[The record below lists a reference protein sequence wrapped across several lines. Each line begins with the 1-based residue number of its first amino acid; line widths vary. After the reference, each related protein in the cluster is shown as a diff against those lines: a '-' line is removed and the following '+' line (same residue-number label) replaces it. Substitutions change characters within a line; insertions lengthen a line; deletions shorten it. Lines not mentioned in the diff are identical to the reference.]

1 VGDFNTAGN
10 NLVLEL
16 LLSGIAG
23 VEFLVGGQGLAVY
36 GGDESIGDGMN
47 GLINV
52 RVSV

>member
-1 VGDFNTAGN
+1 MGDFNTAGN
-10 NLVLEL
+10 NLVPEL
-16 LLSGIAG
+16 LLSGMAG
-23 VEFLVGGQGLAVY
+23 IEFLVGGQGLAVY